1 MEMNIGDMVAAM
13 AARNEAFRGNEQVPE
28 KVETY
33 NKLKEHAA
41 AIGKVL
47 RAPWYVDDLE
57 LREQNT
63 FVYRLPAPGQHPE
76 RQHPRADRGNG
87 PAGGHGDAR
96 RGPWAAAYDLHG
108 RKGLEGVNKQADVS
122 DRQKLWYSC
131 EKAGIM
137 DTGG

>member
-1 MEMNIGDMVAAM
+1 MFPLYTVAKEIKAMEMNIGDMVAAM

-47 RAPWYVDDLE
+47 RAPWYADDLE

-63 FVYRLPAPGQHPE
+63 FVYIDFPLPVNILNDSIRGRIAEMDRL
-76 RQHPRADRGNG
+76 ADMVTLAEVRGRLRMTFTV
-87 PAGGHGDAR
+87 AR
-96 RGPWAAAYDLHG
+96 VW
-108 RKGLEGVNKQADVS
+108 KE
-122 DRQKLWYSC
+122 
-131 EKAGIM
+131 
-137 DTGG
+137 

>member
-57 LREQNT
+57 LREQNALIYVEFSLPVSILNDSIRNRLSELFRLADMVT
-63 FVYRLPAPGQHPE
+63 FAE
-76 RQHPRADRGNG
+76 ANG
-87 PAGGHGDAR
+87 RIRISFSVANV
-96 RGPWAAAYDLHG
+96 W
-108 RKGLEGVNKQADVS
+108 
-122 DRQKLWYSC
+122 
-131 EKAGIM
+131 KA
-137 DTGG
+137 

>member
-33 NKLKEHAA
+33 KAERACGGDREGSARALVRGRSGTAGAEH
-41 AIGKVL
+41 L
-47 RAPWYVDDLE
+47 RL
-57 LREQNT
+57 
-63 FVYRLPAPGQHPE
+63 YRLPSPGQHFE

-122 DRQKLWYSC
+122 NRQKLWYSC